1 MSNML
6 VVNALNAIGI
16 TEFIMRGIP
25 TNETEFNSMFK
36 KVTGEDSNGIAIE
49 SSDTSKFGVTWSQIQ
64 TALADGGIVAMAE
77 LRKQREE
84 LLKETDWMSAS
95 DYTMTD
101 AWKTYRQALRDL
113 PANNKT
119 ASWDGTT
126 LGNVTFPTKPN

>member
-1 MSNML
+1 ML
-6 VVNALNAIGI
+6 VVDALNAIGI

-36 KVTGEDSNGIAIE
+36 KVIGEDSNGIAIE

-126 LGNVTFPTKPN
+126 LGNVTFPTKPS

>member
-1 MSNML
+1 MNNQML
-6 VVNALNAIGI
+6 IISALRALGI
-16 TEFIMRGIP
+16 KNWYLKRTP
-25 TNETEFNSMFK
+25 TNETEFKEKFSK
-36 KVTGEDSNGIAIE
+36 KDGSEPD
-49 SSDTSKFGVTWSQIQ
+49 VTWSQIQ
-64 TALADGGIVAMAE
+64 TALADGGVVAMAE
-77 LRKQREE
+77 LRKQRTA

-126 LGNVTFPTKPN
+126 LGNVSFPKKPS

>member
-1 MSNML
+1 MDNQML
-6 VVNALNAIGI
+6 IISALHALGI
-16 TEFIMRGIP
+16 KNWYLKRTP
-25 TNETEFNSMFK
+25 TNEAEFKEKFSK
-36 KVTGEDSNGIAIE
+36 KDGSEPD
-49 SSDTSKFGVTWSQIQ
+49 VTWSQIQ
-64 TALADGGIVAMAE
+64 TALADGGVVAMAE
-77 LRKQREE
+77 LRKQRTA

-126 LGNVTFPTKPN
+126 LGNVTFPTKPS